1 MGWDY
6 LCIQLHGVSKGF
18 HSVPNLATQ
27 SKCVSSCTVSQVSNY
42 LNMSYQRQDRLV
54 ACCETGTLYM
64 MAMFMILRAMQREA
78 QLNEIEA

>member
-27 SKCVSSCTVSQVSNY
+27 SKCVNSCTVSQVSNY
-42 LNMSYQRQDRLV
+42 LNISYQRQDRLV
-54 ACCETGTLYM
+54 ICETGTLYM
-64 MAMFMILRAMQREA
+64 MAMLIIFRVMQREA
-78 QLNEIEA
+78 WLNEINA